1 AGGSDAIDAPPP
13 DAGTCAAASV
23 TCADGGTL
31 RTCAAAGGQAV
42 DMPCAWGCLDA
53 PSAHCGV
60 LVPSGGGVLPT
71 DVSSTGLSG
80 SIQISGTINGD
91 DGSIAGVRT
100 AGTGIVSGIDYE
112 LRGNVAVFRFEDL
125 QVIGTVGLTGSHP

>member
-1 AGGSDAIDAPPP
+1 MLRMATLLGCLAAIACRSRFDATHPDGSGTAPGDAGGSDAIDAPPP
-13 DAGTCAAASV
+13 DAGTCSMAAV

-31 RTCAAAGGQAV
+31 RTCAVAGGQAV
-42 DMPCAWGCLDA
+42 DTPCAWGCLDA

-60 LVPSGGGVLPT
+60 LVPSGGGVLAT

-91 DGSIAGVRT
+91 DGSIAGV
-100 AGTGIVSGIDYE
+100 
-112 LRGNVAVFRFEDL
+112 
-125 QVIGTVGLTGSHP
+125 